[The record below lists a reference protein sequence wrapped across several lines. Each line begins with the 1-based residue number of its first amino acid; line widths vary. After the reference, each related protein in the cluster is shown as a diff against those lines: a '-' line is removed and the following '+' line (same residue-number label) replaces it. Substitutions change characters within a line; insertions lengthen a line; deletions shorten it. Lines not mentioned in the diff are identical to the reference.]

1 MLKVVNLTIRA
12 VKTADAMVDTGAAAT
27 SEVKMELDRICK
39 EITSRVYL
47 YVEANE
53 YVLRRYV
60 PLAWNNRIRYTGPPW
75 NEDET
80 LAFCARAE
88 SGNATL
94 AEMVEHLQHCHD
106 VLEALC
112 KMQAFV
118 LMKYG
123 GDHDGPVVSSEETRA
138 IIERAK
144 EVDASR
150 TS

>member
-1 MLKVVNLTIRA
+1 
-12 VKTADAMVDTGAAAT
+12 
-27 SEVKMELDRICK
+27 MELNAICR
-39 EITSRVYL
+39 EITDQIYR
-47 YVEANE
+47 YVKANDHL
-53 YVLRRYV
+53 LRRYV
-60 PLAWNNRIRYTGPPW
+60 PLAWNNRIQYTGPPW
-75 NEDET
+75 SKDET

-94 AEMVEHLQHCHD
+94 AEMVDHLQHCLE

-112 KMQAFV
+112 RMQAFV

-123 GDHDGPVVSSEETRA
+123 GDYDGPVVSSLETMA

-144 EVDASR
+144 EIEASG

>member
-1 MLKVVNLTIRA
+1 MEHNSIRA
-12 VKTADAMVDTGAAAT
+12 
-27 SEVKMELDRICK
+27 
-39 EITSRVYL
+39 EISDQIFR
-47 YVEANE
+47 YVETNE

-80 LAFCARAE
+80 LAFCARAK

-94 AEMVEHLQHCHD
+94 TEMVEHLQHCRD

-112 KMQAFV
+112 RMQAFV

-123 GDHDGPVVSSEETRA
+123 GDHDGPVVSSDETNA

-144 EVDASR
+144 EADASG
-150 TS
+150 TP

>member
-1 MLKVVNLTIRA
+1 
-12 VKTADAMVDTGAAAT
+12 
-27 SEVKMELDRICK
+27 MELDRIRQ
-39 EITSRVYL
+39 EITNQIHR

-53 YVLRRYV
+53 YVLLRYV
-60 PLAWNNRIRYTGPPW
+60 PLAWNNRIRYIGPPW

-94 AEMVEHLQHCHD
+94 TEMVEHLQHCRD
-106 VLEALC
+106 VLEAMSR
-112 KMQAFV
+112 MQAFV

-123 GDHDGPVVSSEETRA
+123 GVYDGPVVSSDETNA

-144 EVDASR
+144 EIDAST